1 MSLFVERRRPAL
13 SPDFLLRVLLAW
25 VMIAALL
32 IVTNLASII
41 AYRFPDPDD
50 ALRLVQ
56 VRDLLG
62 GQAWFDLAQ
71 HRVDAPGGGVP
82 MHWSRLVDLPVAIV
96 ILSLGWLIGQGP
108 AEMVALIGIPILTFG
123 IALLLAGRI
132 AWRLVGDEATGF
144 ACLAMALSVP
154 VIEQLRPMRIDHH
167 GWQIVC
173 ALAVMNALMAR
184 RPIVGGWVA
193 GVVMAVWL
201 SISIEGLPL
210 AAAVCGVTALRWLR
224 DRHDSAW
231 FVGTLQGLAAG
242 SAVLF
247 ALTRGMADLSQYCDA
262 ISPAHIAAFAV
273 GACGATIMARVEP
286 LPRFAQIS
294 GFAIVAGV
302 TFATLQGIAP
312 GCAGDAFASLDPLV
326 RTFWYNGVSEGLPIW
341 HQSPGVALQIAI
353 PPLVALVAC
362 LQLAARNGA
371 WLRRWWLDYAIIL
384 FAAFVVSLFVARAG
398 AVAGA
403 LAAVPLGWRI
413 REWLRS
419 ARNLRRPGRRVLVM
433 AGIALALLPAMPL
446 TLLSMARP
454 AQASSGDS
462 PILASSCRIGTS
474 ADLLNELPRGEIFAP
489 FDIGPELLLETDHTV
504 VATSHHRGADAMR
517 MTIAAFLGTPDAAHE
532 ALKARGT
539 RYVAVCPSLNEPTR
553 YRAAAPTGF
562 MAHLLDGRA
571 PAWLEPVSV
580 PGDGQLNIWRIRD

>member
-96 ILSLGWLIGQGP
+96 ILPLGWLIGQGP

-210 AAAVCGVTALRWLR
+210 AAAHP
-224 DRHDSAW
+224 RH
-231 FVGTLQGLAAG
+231 
-242 SAVLF
+242 
-247 ALTRGMADLSQYCDA
+247 
-262 ISPAHIAAFAV
+262 
-273 GACGATIMARVEP
+273 
-286 LPRFAQIS
+286 
-294 GFAIVAGV
+294 
-302 TFATLQGIAP
+302 
-312 GCAGDAFASLDPLV
+312 
-326 RTFWYNGVSEGLPIW
+326 
-341 HQSPGVALQIAI
+341 
-353 PPLVALVAC
+353 
-362 LQLAARNGA
+362 
-371 WLRRWWLDYAIIL
+371 
-384 FAAFVVSLFVARAG
+384 
-398 AVAGA
+398 
-403 LAAVPLGWRI
+403 
-413 REWLRS
+413 
-419 ARNLRRPGRRVLVM
+419 
-433 AGIALALLPAMPL
+433 
-446 TLLSMARP
+446 
-454 AQASSGDS
+454 
-462 PILASSCRIGTS
+462 
-474 ADLLNELPRGEIFAP
+474 
-489 FDIGPELLLETDHTV
+489 
-504 VATSHHRGADAMR
+504 
-517 MTIAAFLGTPDAAHE
+517 
-532 ALKARGT
+532 
-539 RYVAVCPSLNEPTR
+539 
-553 YRAAAPTGF
+553 
-562 MAHLLDGRA
+562 
-571 PAWLEPVSV
+571 
-580 PGDGQLNIWRIRD
+580 GQ